1 MPIDSKSRETLILRN
16 SESMDEKLKRI
27 LNEKREQYEEMIRLK
42 SELDE
47 EKIRLRRLK
56 EQRPNSM
63 DLHNQNMND
72 VGDLEQQ
79 SDLDLFN

>member
-1 MPIDSKSRETLILRN
+1 
-16 SESMDEKLKRI
+16 MDEKLKRI

-79 SDLDLFN
+79 SDLY

>member
-1 MPIDSKSRETLILRN
+1 
-16 SESMDEKLKRI
+16 MDDKLKRI

-72 VGDLEQQ
+72 VCDLEQQ

>member
-1 MPIDSKSRETLILRN
+1 
-16 SESMDEKLKRI
+16 MDEKLKRI

>member
-1 MPIDSKSRETLILRN
+1 MPIDLKSRETLILRN